1 MLRRRDLLTRTA
13 ILALGGTVLPRI
25 AGAAGL
31 EAVRTLSVPNDGTK
45 GLLYAQKANLFAQH
59 GLQVD
64 IGAMTSGA
72 TVYAA
77 VLGGAAQF
85 GSGNLFSVFAAYAR
99 GVPLRIVAPITF
111 YVTDNADT
119 LLIVR
124 KDGPIRTA
132 RDLNGK
138 TIGVGSVRD
147 SDDLATRGWVDANG
161 GDGRSLRAVE
171 LPAAQQT
178 AALDAERI
186 DASVVRPPFLTVA
199 MASGKYRIAGKPFD
213 AIGPRFLLSCWVAT
227 ADYIAKNPAT
237 VNNFVAAL
245 MEAARYANAHQ
256 AETVDLVAAFSG
268 QDPALL
274 ARGVRSV
281 MADSITL
288 ADVQRP
294 LDFAVK
300 SGLLEKPFDV
310 KGLLAASVPFA
321 K

>member
-1 MLRRRDLLTRTA
+1 MLRRRDLLKRSA
-13 ILALGGTVLPRI
+13 VLALGAASWPRI
-25 AGAAGL
+25 ARPAGI

-45 GLLYAQKANLFAQH
+45 ALLYAQKANLFAQH
-59 GLQVD
+59 GIQVD

-99 GVPLRIVAPITF
+99 GVPLRIVAPITL
-111 YVTDNADT
+111 YTTDNADT

-124 KDGPIRTA
+124 KDAPFRSA

-147 SDDLATRGWVDANG
+147 SDDLSTRGLVEMSG
-161 GDGRSLRAVE
+161 GDGGSLRAVE

-178 AALDAERI
+178 AALDAGRI

-199 MASGKYRIAGKPFD
+199 MASGKYRILGKPFD
-213 AIGPRFLLSCWVAT
+213 AVGPRFLLSCWVAT
-227 ADYIAKNPAT
+227 ADYVAKNPAI

-245 MEAARYANAHQ
+245 MEAARYTNAHP
-256 AETVDLVAAFSG
+256 AETVELVAAFSG

-281 MADSITL
+281 MAESITL

-294 LDFAVK
+294 LDFAYK
-300 SGLLEKPFDV
+300 SGLIDKTFDV
-310 KGLLAASVPFA
+310 KGLLAPSVPFA